1 MVGWAK
7 VGSAKVGC
15 VGGCGTWVGRRA
27 GGSWVGGVIVASG
40 IGGRI
45 SWWVGPVRARL
56 RPWACWDLLKRF
68 IVAFSCLGSPLDV
81 HREWAMLRATG
92 GLSPGWCSRHKAYCE
107 RRRASPDMD
116 ISGSPCQSWSTMGLR
131 QGSTS
136 LLTVLFLAWALWA
149 RAACPLLIIH
159 ENVKGFDTSMLE
171 LVLGDLYDITRLDV
185 RPTHSGFHAV
195 RRPRSYCLLFRRA
208 RVRMLR
214 DVSKL
219 YRDAATM
226 LGGLSPEQHISEL
239 FIAEGVDLMKEENR
253 LRALKHL
260 ALPPVERAST
270 DWTYLLTE
278 KQRMYLATY
287 MAAVPIDCKLDDCIF
302 DLSQNPGRRRGRW
315 TSDGTLPTVTTV
327 SRLWVPSL
335 RRFLLPVELA
345 YAHGFPVTSTAAV
358 DAGVAQDMVPYTR
371 HQIGN
376 CMHLAS
382 VGIVLAVA
390 AASVSRASE

>member
-1 MVGWAK
+1 
-7 VGSAKVGC
+7 
-15 VGGCGTWVGRRA
+15 
-27 GGSWVGGVIVASG
+27 
-40 IGGRI
+40 
-45 SWWVGPVRARL
+45 
-56 RPWACWDLLKRF
+56 
-68 IVAFSCLGSPLDV
+68 
-81 HREWAMLRATG
+81 
-92 GLSPGWCSRHKAYCE
+92 
-107 RRRASPDMD
+107 
-116 ISGSPCQSWSTMGLR
+116 MGLR

-149 RAACPLLIIH
+149 RAACPLLLIH

-171 LVLGDLYDITRLDV
+171 LVLGDLYDITRLAV

-195 RRPRSYCLLFRRA
+195 RRPRSYCLLFRRG

-219 YRDAATM
+219 YRDVAAM
-226 LGGLSPEQHISEL
+226 LGGLFPEQPISDL
-239 FIAEGVDLMKEENR
+239 FIAEGVDLLKEENR

-260 ALPPVERAST
+260 ALPPVERASA
-270 DWTYLLTE
+270 DWTYMLTE

-302 DLSQNPGRRRGRW
+302 DLSQDPGRRRGRW
-315 TSDGTLPTVTTV
+315 TLDGTLPTVTTK

-376 CMHLAS
+376 CMHVAS